1 MKTLRARTARLYQ
14 KGIYIMAGVQTFTTS
29 RQTTGMLIEFLQE
42 ILCSTETEASID
54 IVYIFADDGCDAMF
68 TVNAVVARAD
78 KLPKARE
85 CNAPGVVNFCQGLLQ
100 SLQGIGLWSFQ
111 GPFFNFFWYDKT
123 HLDQRVN
130 QRVNIVSTNE

>member
-1 MKTLRARTARLYQ
+1 MYRHSLRQ
-14 KGIYIMAGVQTFTTS
+14 GK
-29 RQTTGMLIEFLQE
+29 RQ
-42 ILCSTETEASID
+42 ETEASID

-85 CNAPGVVNFCQGLLQ
+85 CNAPGVVNFYQGLLQ

-111 GPFFNFFWYDKT
+111 GPFLIFFGTTKP
-123 HLDQRVN
+123 
-130 QRVNIVSTNE
+130 I